1 MEIESQDMPAIFARE
16 MKFINWNWWAVVS
29 AQGRKTCPGA
39 NISPFK
45 GTFVDDVPFPQ
56 VGKVSFPRR
65 YSPLFG
71 PLLHKSPIAWSTASS
86 TAPAAWSAA
95 DHELGGWTNG
105 MSGDCWI
112 PFVNRTLHVKP
123 SGNVDIP
130 FEIQNLEILMISKKV
145 WEKKVVV

>member
-56 VGKVSFPRR
+56 VGNGLLSQQNHPSISIAIPPVHVSN
-65 YSPLFG
+65 
-71 PLLHKSPIAWSTASS
+71 
-86 TAPAAWSAA
+86 
-95 DHELGGWTNG
+95 DHQRN
-105 MSGDCWI
+105 
-112 PFVNRTLHVKP
+112 
-123 SGNVDIP
+123 
-130 FEIQNLEILMISKKV
+130 FENTEFQE
-145 WEKKVVV
+145 E